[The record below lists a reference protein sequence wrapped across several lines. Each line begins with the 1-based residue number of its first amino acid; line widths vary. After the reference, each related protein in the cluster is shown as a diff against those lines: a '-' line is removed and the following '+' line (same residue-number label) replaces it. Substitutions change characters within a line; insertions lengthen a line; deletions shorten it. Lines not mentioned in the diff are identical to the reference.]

1 MHAIL
6 RSIQFLFKTL
16 SLLPATVGGKLAFT
30 LFCRPMN
37 AKIRK
42 RELGF
47 YQEARHFL
55 LRSIDPVV
63 HAYELGQSD
72 GKLVILVHGWE
83 GKAGNF
89 YEIAKALAAT
99 GHRVISLDFPAH
111 GKSEAS
117 STNLKVMADALI
129 ALIEAIQPKE
139 PFSIVSHSF
148 GSAVTSYA
156 LAGKSWKLDQL
167 IFLTSPNVLIDILRF
182 FQGMMKF
189 SDRIFNNFAH
199 RVERVAG
206 RHPSDTII
214 GELVQDIEHKQLTII
229 HDRYDQVLPFSN
241 SEAIAHMVPEAKLI
255 PIDHVGH
262 YRMLWDEEVIGLIGQ
277 LLNTPLKQR
286 VH

>member
-6 RSIQFLFKTL
+6 TSIQILFKL
-16 SLLPATVGGKLAFT
+16 LAILPAAVGGKLAFR
-30 LFCRPMN
+30 LFCRPLN
-37 AKIRK
+37 RKIRK

-55 LRSIDPVV
+55 LRSQDPPI
-63 HAYELGQSD
+63 HAYELGQAD
-72 GKLVILVHGWE
+72 GQLVILVHGWE
-83 GKAGNF
+83 GNAGNF

-111 GKSEAS
+111 GKSDVP

-129 ALIEAIQPKE
+129 ALLEALQPKE

-156 LAGKSWKLDQL
+156 LAGQSWKIDQL

-189 SDRIFNNFAH
+189 NDRIFDNFAK
-199 RVERVAG
+199 RVEKVAG
-206 RHPSDTII
+206 RHPADTIV
-214 GELVQDIEHKQLTII
+214 GELVKEIEHDQLTII
-229 HDRYDQVLPFSN
+229 HDQYDQVLPYAN
-241 SEAIAHMVPEAKLI
+241 STAIAQMVPAANLI

-262 YRMLWDEEVIGLIGQ
+262 YRMLWDEEVVSRIGT
-277 LLNTPLKQR
+277 LLNSPQKQQ